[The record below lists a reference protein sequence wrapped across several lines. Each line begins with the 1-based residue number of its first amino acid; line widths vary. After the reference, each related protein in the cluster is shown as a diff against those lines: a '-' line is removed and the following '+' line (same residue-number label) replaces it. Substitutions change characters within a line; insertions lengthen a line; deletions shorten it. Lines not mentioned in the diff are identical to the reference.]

1 MARPQVKPIDV
12 KARRKAGLAV
22 RISAQVRLASQCS
35 ALLNWIELGQLE
47 ENPAQSR
54 IAIES
59 LRETCDNWLALLDG
73 AQEGAI

>member
-1 MARPQVKPIDV
+1 
-12 KARRKAGLAV
+12 
-22 RISAQVRLASQCS
+22 
-35 ALLNWIELGQLE
+35 LE